1 MPSEILSPEGPRRR
15 VTGRLA
21 PRVTRLDGLTVA
33 LHDNAKPGAETL
45 LLAIG
50 DGLAARGAHLRRWGK
65 THAARPTTHVPEM
78 ARAAEAAV
86 FALGD

>member
-1 MPSEILSPEGPRRR
+1 MPIEILSPEGHRRS
-15 VTGRLA
+15 TTERLA
-21 PRVTRLDGLTVA
+21 PRATRLDGITVA

-50 DGLAARGAHLRRWGK
+50 DGLAARGAQVRRWGK
-65 THAARPTTHVPEM
+65 AHAARPTTHVPEM
-78 ARAAEAAV
+78 ARAAGAAV

>member
-1 MPSEILSPEGPRRR
+1 MPIEILSPEGPDRT
-15 VTGRLA
+15 VKGRLA
-21 PRVTRLDGLTVA
+21 ARLTGLDGVTVA

-45 LLAIG
+45 LRAIG

-65 THAARPTTHVPEM
+65 THAARPTTHVAEM
-78 ARAAEAAV
+78 SRAARAAV